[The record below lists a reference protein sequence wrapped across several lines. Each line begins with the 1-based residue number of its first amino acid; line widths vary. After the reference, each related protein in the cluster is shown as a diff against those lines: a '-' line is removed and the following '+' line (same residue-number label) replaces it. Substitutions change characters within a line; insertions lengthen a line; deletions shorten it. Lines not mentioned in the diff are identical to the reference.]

1 MRTVNPDDLDHLAK
15 LLDGRGGLA
24 DKLDEAFRRASSLGV
39 SDKLAPIRP
48 MRAWV
53 VETPTDLRRRAQL
66 VRADELFERGPRE
79 TYSEWL
85 ARIEAHYLA
94 KVPGLERIGE
104 KGIATFLT
112 DVGDATSMVKI
123 GGVTLASGAGM
134 TNVLFRNSW
143 YSGWLRGAIES
154 NWWSRGGALRAMA
167 GHRLARLPTGELRSL
182 AAPGSWLPG
191 QLGNAFTRSSAY
203 RSVSRVPF
211 TATMRSTALGHAWDA
226 FRRLPVVRSPLVTRG
241 INTLVGSDALAI
253 RYGGLTHSGAFVAR
267 AGNANLLRVARTAAH
282 FQKLSNA
289 RPSVIAAGKTASPLL
304 KGLGAAGKTAGVF
317 RVAGIG
323 TSALSTGLSAAN
335 VAAQGNPAEA
345 FKRKGAGYVADVAE
359 VGFNASLTAAMVAPT
374 PLTIG
379 LTVGTGLVYGGA
391 KVVEHWPEIK
401 AGAGKAADWAGN
413 KLTKA
418 GEGIADGAKSI
429 AKAANPMSWF

>member
-1 MRTVNPDDLDHLAK
+1 MRSVDPDDLDQLAK
-15 LLDGRGGLA
+15 LLDGRGGVA
-24 DKLDEAFRRASSLGV
+24 DKLDEAFTRASSLGV
-39 SDKLAPIRP
+39 SDKLGPIKP

-53 VETPTDLRRRAQL
+53 RETPPDLRRRAQV

-94 KVPGLERIGE
+94 RIPGFERIGE
-104 KGIATFLT
+104 KSIATVLN
-112 DVGDATSMVKI
+112 DVGDAASMVKI
-123 GGVTLASGAGM
+123 GGVTLASGTAM
-134 TNVLFRNSW
+134 TNVLIRNSW
-143 YSGWLRGAIES
+143 YSGWLRGAIQS
-154 NWWSRGGALRAMA
+154 DWWRRGGTLRELA
-167 GHRLARLPTGELRSL
+167 GLRLAGLPAGDLRSL

-191 QLGNAFTRSSAY
+191 QLGNAFTRNSAY
-203 RSVSRVPF
+203 RSASRVPF

-241 INTLVGSDALAI
+241 INTLVGSDALAM
-253 RYGGLTHSGAFVAR
+253 RYGGLTHSGAFVTR
-267 AGNANLLRVARTAAH
+267 AGNVNLLTVARTAAH
-282 FQKLSNA
+282 FQKLNNA
-289 RPSVIAAGKTASPLL
+289 RPSVVAAGKTASPLM
-304 KGLGAAGKTAGVF
+304 KGLRTAGRTAGAI

-401 AGAGKAADWAGN
+401 AGAGKATDWAGD
-413 KLTKA
+413 KITEA